1 VQQAEARLTGAAWI
15 TGGRGFIGR
24 HLARELSGR
33 GRTVHA
39 LGHGAWLEDERHAC
53 GVSGWLNASVTA
65 ASLDALG
72 ARFGIPSVVYHL
84 AGGASVGASLAA
96 PREDFSRTVEA
107 TAELAEWIRTR
118 APEVPVVAVSSAAV
132 YGDAWTTPIP
142 VTAAPS
148 PHSPY
153 GAHKA
158 AMESLLVGHARSF
171 GLRVAIV
178 RLFSVYGP
186 GLEKQ
191 LIWDLCCRLAAGG
204 NALKLGGSGD
214 EQRDFLYV
222 ADAVSMLAAAEPAAS
237 CEPAVF
243 NGGTGQEC
251 TVRELAETL
260 VRLWPAQVGLQFD
273 GVRRPGDP
281 RNLVA
286 DMRGSAVL
294 TTGASQ
300 SVAAGLQQTIASFR
314 ARMGLA

>member
-1 VQQAEARLTGAAWI
+1 MTGAAWI

-24 HLARELSGR
+24 HLARELSSR

-39 LGHGAWLEDERHAC
+39 LGHGAWLEDERQAS
-53 GVSGWLNASVTA
+53 GVTGWLNASVTA

-72 ARFGIPSVVYHL
+72 SRFGVPGVVYHL
-84 AGGASVGASLAA
+84 AGGASVGTSLTA

-107 TAELAEWIRTR
+107 TAELVEWIRTR

-132 YGDAWTTPIP
+132 YGDTWATPIP
-142 VTAAPS
+142 VSAAPR

-158 AMESLLVGHARSF
+158 AMESLLAGHARSF

-191 LIWDLCCRLAAGG
+191 LIWDLCCRMAAGG
-204 NALKLGGSGD
+204 DTLRLGGSGI

-222 ADAVSMLAAAEPAAS
+222 ADAVSMLAAAESAAIS
-237 CEPAVF
+237 EPAVF
-243 NGGTGQEC
+243 NGGTGRAC

-260 VRLWPAQVGLQFD
+260 VSLWPARVALQFD
-273 GVRRPGDP
+273 GVRRSGDP

-286 DMRGSAVL
+286 DMSRSDVL
-294 TTGASQ
+294 TTGQTLSL
-300 SVAAGLQQTIASFR
+300 SDGLQRTIASFR
-314 ARMGLA
+314 SRMGLA

>member
-1 VQQAEARLTGAAWI
+1 MTSAAWI

-39 LGHGAWLEDERHAC
+39 LGHGAWLEDERQAC

-72 ARFGIPSVVYHL
+72 ARFGVPGVVYHL

-107 TAELAEWIRTR
+107 TSELVEWIRTR

-132 YGDAWTTPIP
+132 YGDAWSTPIP

-153 GAHKA
+153 GAHKT

-204 NALKLGGSGD
+204 DTLSLGGCGD

-222 ADAVSMLAAAEPAAS
+222 ADAVSMLAAAESAANR
-237 CEPAVF
+237 EPAIF
-243 NGGTGQEC
+243 NGGTGRAC

-260 VRLWPAQVGLQFD
+260 TRLWPARVALQFD

-286 DMRGSAVL
+286 DMNGSDVL
-294 TTGASQ
+294 ATGTAT

-314 ARMGLA
+314 TRMGLA

>member
-1 VQQAEARLTGAAWI
+1 MTSAAWI

-39 LGHGAWLEDERHAC
+39 LGHGAWLEDERQAC

-72 ARFGIPSVVYHL
+72 ARFGVPGVVYHL

-107 TAELAEWIRTR
+107 TSELVEWIRTR

-132 YGDAWTTPIP
+132 YGDAWSTPIP

-153 GAHKA
+153 GAHKT

-178 RLFSVYGP
+178 RLFSVLWSRAG
-186 GLEKQ
+186 ETV
-191 LIWDLCCRLAAGG
+191 DL
-204 NALKLGGSGD
+204 GS
-214 EQRDFLYV
+214 LLP
-222 ADAVSMLAAAEPAAS
+222 S
-237 CEPAVF
+237 
-243 NGGTGQEC
+243 
-251 TVRELAETL
+251 
-260 VRLWPAQVGLQFD
+260 
-273 GVRRPGDP
+273 RRW
-281 RNLVA
+281 R
-286 DMRGSAVL
+286 
-294 TTGASQ
+294 
-300 SVAAGLQQTIASFR
+300 
-314 ARMGLA
+314 

>member
-1 VQQAEARLTGAAWI
+1 LTGAAWI

-39 LGHGAWLEDERHAC
+39 LGHGAWLEDERQAC
-53 GVSGWLNASVTA
+53 GVTGWLNASVTA

-72 ARFGIPSVVYHL
+72 ARFGLPGVVFHL

-107 TAELAEWIRTR
+107 TAELVEWIRTR
-118 APEVPVVAVSSAAV
+118 APETPVVAVSSAAV

-142 VTAAPS
+142 VTATPR

-191 LIWDLCCRLAAGG
+191 LVWDLCCRLAAGG
-204 NALKLGGSGD
+204 STLRLGGTGA

-222 ADAVSMLAAAEPAAS
+222 ADAVSMLAAAESAAT

-243 NGGTGQEC
+243 NGGTGHAC
-251 TVRELAETL
+251 TVRNLAETL
-260 VRLWPAQVGLQFD
+260 ARGWPARVALQFD
-273 GVRRPGDP
+273 GIRRAGDP
-281 RNLVA
+281 GYLVA
-286 DMRGSAVL
+286 DMGGSDLLSTGPAVL
-294 TTGASQ
+294 LE
-300 SVAAGLQQTIASFR
+300 AGLQRTITSFR
-314 ARMGLA
+314 ARTGPA

>member
-1 VQQAEARLTGAAWI
+1 LSKDAWV

-24 HLARELSGR
+24 HLARDLSGH
-33 GRTVHA
+33 GWTVHA
-39 LGHGAWLEDERHAC
+39 IGHGAWLEDERQAC
-53 GVSGWLNASVTA
+53 GVTGWLNASVTA

-72 ARFGIPSVVYHL
+72 TRFGVPGVIYHL
-84 AGGASVGASLAA
+84 AGGASVGASLNA
-96 PREDFSRTVEA
+96 PREDFTRTVEA
-107 TAELAEWIRTR
+107 TSELVEWVRTR
-118 APEVPVVAVSSAAV
+118 APEVPVVAASSAAV

-142 VTAAPS
+142 VRAAPS

-191 LIWDLCCRLAAGG
+191 LIWDLCCRLASGG
-204 NALKLGGSGD
+204 NTLRLGGSGA
-214 EQRDFLYV
+214 EQRDFLYI
-222 ADAVSMLAAAEPAAS
+222 ADAVSMLAAAESAAAS
-237 CEPAVF
+237 EPAVF
-243 NGGTGQEC
+243 NGGTGIAC
-251 TVRELAETL
+251 SVRELAETL
-260 VRLWPAQVGLQFD
+260 ASQWPARVELQFD
-273 GVRRPGDP
+273 GIRRPGDP

-286 DMRGSAVL
+286 DMSGNAGL
-294 TTGASQ
+294 TTGTAI
-300 SVAAGLQQTIASFR
+300 SVAAGLQLTIASFR

>member
-1 VQQAEARLTGAAWI
+1 MTGAAWI

-39 LGHGAWLEDERHAC
+39 LGHGAWLEDERRAC

-72 ARFGIPSVVYHL
+72 ARFGAPGVVYHL

-107 TAELAEWIRTR
+107 TAELVEWIRTR
-118 APEVPVVAVSSAAV
+118 APGTPVVAVSSAAV

-142 VTAAPS
+142 VTATPK

-171 GLRVAIV
+171 GLQVAIV

-204 NALKLGGSGD
+204 DTLRLGGSGA

-222 ADAVSMLAAAEPAAS
+222 GDAVSMLADAEPAAAP
-237 CEPAVF
+237 EPAVF
-243 NGGTGQEC
+243 NGGTGRAC
-251 TVRELAETL
+251 TVRDLAGTL
-260 VRLWPAQVGLQFD
+260 AGLWPARVALQFD
-273 GVRRPGDP
+273 GLRRAGDP
-281 RNLVA
+281 GYLVA
-286 DMRGSAVL
+286 DMSGSDVL
-294 TTGASQ
+294 STSPTLSLE
-300 SVAAGLQQTIASFR
+300 AGLQRTIASFR

>member
-1 VQQAEARLTGAAWI
+1 MTGAVWI

-24 HLARELSGR
+24 HLARELSSR

-39 LGHGAWLEDERHAC
+39 LGHGAWLEEERRAC
-53 GVSGWLNASVTA
+53 GVTGWLNASVTG

-72 ARFGIPSVVYHL
+72 TRFGAPGVVYHL

-107 TAELAEWIRTR
+107 TAELVEWIRTR

-142 VTAAPS
+142 VSAAPS

-171 GLRVAIV
+171 GLQVAIV

-191 LIWDLCCRLAAGG
+191 LIWDLCCRLAVGG
-204 NALKLGGSGD
+204 DTLRLGGSGA
-214 EQRDFLYV
+214 EQRDFLYID
-222 ADAVSMLAAAEPAAS
+222 DAVSMIEAAASAATS
-237 CEPAVF
+237 EPAVF
-243 NGGTGQEC
+243 NGGTGHAC

-260 VRLWPAQVGLQFD
+260 ISLWPAGVALQFD
-273 GVRRPGDP
+273 GIRRPGDP
-281 RNLVA
+281 WNLVA
-286 DMRGSAVL
+286 DLTGSDVL
-294 TTGASQ
+294 TTGRTLSL
-300 SVAAGLQQTIASFR
+300 SAGLQRTIASFR